1 MNYCRSD
8 KFELL
13 CSPWEIFKAS
23 CNNRLYE
30 TAGQTEWGT
39 SSLAFDELIKTG
51 TIQIS
56 AIASNSP
63 GEYEQQ
69 QQQKNRNQITAAV
82 WPTGRG

>member
-8 KFELL
+8 TSELL
-13 CSPWEIFKAS
+13 LSSWEIFKSS

-39 SSLAFDELIKTG
+39 SSLASDELIKTG

-56 AIASNSP
+56 AIASDST
-63 GEYEQQ
+63 GEQEPKRKEQ
-69 QQQKNRNQITAAV
+69 
-82 WPTGRG
+82 